1 MVHLF
6 RQTVGDIANLYWP
19 ASRLPSF
26 SLPWQD
32 KYFAQKNLLPGKIHG
47 RREDE
52 YPLSSAECLLTIEL
66 YKQIFFIPLSFI
78 LKSIKLLVIDA
89 YVLNTVGIR

>member
-32 KYFAQKNLLPGKIHG
+32 KYFAQKNLLPERYMEEGKMNI
-47 RREDE
+47 
-52 YPLSSAECLLTIEL
+52 LSLAQNACLLSNFINRFFL
-66 YKQIFFIPLSFI
+66 YHLALYSK
-78 LKSIKLLVIDA
+78 V
-89 YVLNTVGIR
+89 